1 MMLVALPI
9 AAQEE
14 LLHVVIQIDGEA
26 YLSHFSQ
33 PANYSDENLLTV
45 GSFVKSTDVIEA
57 GPGNRVVILCA
68 NRSTDEI
75 SNDTR
80 SPNCGSAT
88 EALVVFNN
96 VQVYGQQRAAAD
108 DIVYVTSPRNTITMT
123 AQPSITWI
131 PIPDDVTRGITYK
144 VTLYNQADNSIVWE
158 RTGIA
163 GSSLVYPDDE
173 QPLPAVDSAERP
185 IRYQF
190 VVTPVLNGEDMR
202 NFDPLRPEGFCIV
215 SARNR
220 PLIERAITELNNVN
234 LQDPN
239 SKAFYTA
246 VYYHGRRL
254 YSEAQTEL
262 LSILPVPLNQPFPAN
277 QINAESITG
286 SPSYYLLLANV
297 MYAQR
302 LPLDDVQAAY
312 ERAGDI
318 ATVLGDTVALATV
331 NEQLGDILRGRKPK
345 IDQTRDADIF
355 VFYDSAEAFY
365 AALNDEASVERINV
379 KVSNEPNL
387 ATGDLCG

>member
-1 MMLVALPI
+1 VLPS
-9 AAQEE
+9 AAQDE
-14 LLHVVIQIDGEA
+14 LLHVVIQIEGEA

-33 PANYSDENLLTV
+33 PSNYSDENLLTV
-45 GSFVKSTDVIEA
+45 GSFVKSSDIIEVGA
-57 GPGNRVVILCA
+57 GSSVVILCA
-68 NRSTDEI
+68 NRSTDTI

-80 SPNCGSAT
+80 SPNCGTAN

-96 VQVYGQQRAAAD
+96 VEVYGQQRAAAD
-108 DIVYVTSPRNTITMT
+108 DIVYVTSPRNTMMLT
-123 AQPSITWI
+123 ATPDITWT
-131 PIPDDVTRGITYK
+131 PIPNDASRGITYK

-158 RTGIA
+158 RTGIT
-163 GSSLVYPDDE
+163 GNSLAYPEDE
-173 QPLPAVDSAERP
+173 QPLPAVDEAERP

-220 PLIERAITELNNVN
+220 PLIERAITELNSVS
-234 LQDPN
+234 LSDPI

-254 YSEAQTEL
+254 YSEAQAEL
-262 LSILPVPLNQPFPAN
+262 LSILPVPLSQPFPAD

-302 LPLDDVQAAY
+302 LPLDDVKAAY
-312 ERAGDI
+312 ERAGEL
-318 ATVLGDTVALATV
+318 ATALGDTVALATV

-345 IDQTRDADIF
+345 IDQSRDADIF
-355 VFYDSAEAFY
+355 GYYDSAEAAY
-365 AALNDEASVERINV
+365 AALNDQTSVDRINV
-379 KVSNEPNL
+379 KVTNEPNL